1 MRATESLTRRT
12 LACVL
17 LAVLLAGVTL
27 FRLGDTPPGLYLD
40 EVAIA
45 LTARSLWEN
54 GADLTGN
61 RLPLYPVSFFDSEKP
76 FPINPIYIYASVP
89 FSLAGPGAWSA
100 RMPAVLWLWA
110 AALGIGL
117 LAYELT
123 LERSTAVAIGASAAL
138 TPWLFVLGRLGWEAV
153 TFPALSAFALW
164 ALLRGARTERRPE
177 FVLSGIL
184 FGLSLYAYSTSRLLT
199 PLTVLALAIVF
210 LRSATARRH
219 GWRFAVPLLVLAIPL
234 AAHLM
239 AQPDLL
245 TWRVE
250 EEAIWTAQRES
261 PGILHEFAANYV
273 RYFSPA
279 FLLGEG
285 DPNLRHSTG
294 RGMLLWS
301 WIPLLLT
308 GLWQVWRRRRE
319 AAVQAVLLGLLIA
332 PAGAS
337 IMTTGQPHAIR
348 SFSAVIFWSGIAAL
362 GLHRLVQLAGA
373 RRVLAA
379 FGVVAALE
387 IGLFLHDYF
396 GDYRNRAFDHFD
408 GGRDAVLREAFR
420 HRGGRPLIVPGG
432 LHADR
437 HYSVFL
443 AYWGRLPTA
452 SWSPEF
458 LDGIGIHAWRAEWP
472 PGSLVVLD
480 PGEPV
485 VPPPPAARLLHAV
498 LDPQGETRYRLFDLR

>member
-1 MRATESLTRRT
+1 MSATENLSRKT

-54 GADLTGN
+54 GTDLVGS
-61 RLPLYPVSFFDSEKP
+61 RLPLYPVSFFDSEMP
-76 FPINPIYIYASVP
+76 SVVNPIYIYASVP
-89 FSLAGPGAWSA
+89 FSLAGPGGWSA
-100 RMPAVLWLWA
+100 RLPAVLWLWA
-110 AALGIGL
+110 AALGLGL

-123 LERSTAVAIGASAAL
+123 LERSIAVAVGASAAL

-153 TFPALSAFALW
+153 TFPALTAFALW
-164 ALLRGARTERRPE
+164 ALLRGARTGRRLM

-184 FGLSLYAYSTSRLLT
+184 FGLSLYAYTTSRLLT
-199 PLTVLALAIVF
+199 PLTLIAFAIVF

-219 GWRFAVPLLVLAIPL
+219 AWRLAVPLLVLAIPFAVL
-234 AAHLM
+234 LLG
-239 AQPDLL
+239 QPDVL
-245 TWRVE
+245 TWRLE
-250 EEAIWTAQRES
+250 EGTIWTAQTDT
-261 PGILHEFAANYV
+261 PGVLRAFAANYV
-273 RYFSPA
+273 RYVSPD
-279 FLLGEG
+279 FLFGAG

-294 RGMLLWS
+294 RGMLLWC
-301 WIPLLLT
+301 WAPLLLF

-337 IMTTGQPHAIR
+337 IITIGHPHAIR
-348 SFSAVIFWSGIAAL
+348 SFSAVVFWSGIAAL
-362 GLHRLVQLAGA
+362 GLHRLVQLAGS
-373 RRVLAA
+373 RRVLTV

-387 IGLFLHDYF
+387 IGIFLHDYF
-396 GDYRNRAFDHFD
+396 GDYRGRAFDHFD
-408 GGRDAVLREAFR
+408 GGRGAVLREAFR
-420 HRGGRPLIVPGG
+420 HRNGSPLIVPGG

-458 LDGIGIHAWRAEWP
+458 LDGIGIHVWRAEWP

-485 VPPPPAARLLHAV
+485 VPPPPTARLLHAV
-498 LDPQGETRYRLFDLR
+498 LDPRGETRYRLFDLR